1 LAGNESRQTL
11 STYLLE
17 RFGIPSEILDGY
29 YLFERKKGWFI
40 LKKSEQVKNGA
51 DLKVSKV
58 GLRAFRKVGHFI
70 KPTTRFIQAFGRYA
84 TKAIF
89 RLNMPQFETLVR
101 TGEIP
106 VDLAL
111 DKGYVVLSMED
122 NVILGLGFYIHGALR
137 SQLPRNQ
144 IRESMLEQYNI

>member
-1 LAGNESRQTL
+1 LAENESRQTV

-17 RFGIPSEILDGY
+17 RFGIPTDVLDGY

-40 LKKSEQVKNGA
+40 LRKSDQVKNGTS
-51 DLKVSKV
+51 LKVSKV
-58 GLRAFRKVGHFI
+58 GLRAFRKVGQFI

-84 TKAIF
+84 TKAVF
-89 RLNMPQFETLVR
+89 HMDMLQFETLIR

-111 DKGYVVLSMED
+111 EKGYVVLSLEN
-122 NVILGLGFYIHGALR
+122 NVILGLGFYINGTLR
-137 SQLPRNQ
+137 SQLPGNQ
-144 IRESMLEQYNI
+144 IRESML